1 MGIYHKLRKR
11 LDRAGI
17 RPSTRR
23 GQNFLLDSNQLG
35 FIVDSAGVK
44 PEDVVLEVGPGT
56 GFLTRQLAKTGCL
69 VLAVELDHGLLP
81 LAREETQSFPNVIY
95 LQGDILSGKNHVN
108 PEVLAKLDEL
118 LRLKSGMV
126 GQGGDIRPGL
136 KCVSNLPYSAGTP
149 FTMNLLN
156 SPLPWQTGVFLL
168 QLEVAERMVAPPG
181 GGQFGTLSISCALA
195 ARTEILRVV
204 SPRCFWP
211 SPKVDSAVVKLDFL
225 SVGERLAIP
234 WEALRRITNAVFGS
248 RRKILRNA
256 LKGLDLQG
264 NVDNR
269 LSEWGIAP
277 DCRGETLTPHQFL
290 QLAVWLRD
298 GENLA
303 ADRKNG

>member
-23 GQNFLLDSNQLG
+23 GQNFLLDSNQLA

-56 GFLTRQLAKTGCL
+56 GFLTRQLARTGCL

-81 LAREETQSFPNVIY
+81 LAQEETRSFPNVVY
-95 LQGDILSGKNHVN
+95 MQGDILSGKNHIN
-108 PEVLAKLDEL
+108 PEVLTKLDEV
-118 LRLKSGMV
+118 RQLKAGIPAA
-126 GQGGDIRPGL
+126 GQSGL

-149 FTMNLLN
+149 FTMNLLT

-181 GGQFGTLSISCALA
+181 GEQFGTLSISCALA
-195 ARTEILRVV
+195 ARSEILRVV

-211 SPKVDSAVVKLDFL
+211 APKVDSAVIKLDFL
-225 SVGERLAIP
+225 PVEERLAIP
-234 WEALRRITNAVFGS
+234 WAALRRITNAVFGS

-256 LKGLDLQG
+256 LKGLELDG
-264 NVDNR
+264 DVDQR
-269 LSEWGIAP
+269 LTEWGIAP
-277 DCRGETLTPHQFL
+277 DCRGETLTPQQFL
-290 QLAVWLRD
+290 WLAEWLRD
-298 GENLA
+298 SEILA
-303 ADRKNG
+303 VDRKNG